1 MRHRSRIRR
10 IAVYRPLLSSVV
22 VFTIVAGSSGPAA
35 QQPVSPPNRFDV
47 VSVKETNDRVPV
59 PMQWTPGRFAARS
72 ALLLGLINMAYGG
85 GTPLRLDG
93 AAPLVS
99 LRTTMWDIDATFE
112 PAVTPSAEQRA
123 AMLRALLE
131 DRFRLVLRSERR
143 DTDVSALVL
152 SRRDGLLG
160 PSLQQAT
167 VPCDAP
173 GRPAFSANLPA
184 PGQRPSCGI
193 MNSIPASAIL
203 GGKVPLE
210 NLTRVLSGLLQRTV
224 IDRTGLTGEFD
235 IVLVYAPDATMGRP
249 VAPAGFDLPPPP
261 DGAPSLVT
269 ALQEQL
275 GLKLESTRTPLEYH
289 VIERLETPTP
299 N

>member
-1 MRHRSRIRR
+1 
-10 IAVYRPLLSSVV
+10 
-22 VFTIVAGSSGPAA
+22 
-35 QQPVSPPNRFDV
+35 
-47 VSVKETNDRVPV
+47 
-59 PMQWTPGRFAARS
+59 MQWTPGRFAARS
-72 ALLLGLINMAYGG
+72 ALLVGLINMAYGG
-85 GTPLRLDG
+85 GMPLRLDG
-93 AAPLVS
+93 AASLVS

-131 DRFRLVLRSERR
+131 DRFRLVLRREVR

-152 SRRDGLLG
+152 ARRDGLPG
-160 PSLQQAT
+160 PSLQRAT

-173 GRPAFSANLPA
+173 GRPAFSASLPA

-193 MNSIPASAIL
+193 MNSVPASAIL

-235 IVLVYAPDATMGRP
+235 IVLVYARDATMGFTP
-249 VAPAGFDLPPPP
+249 PAGVVLPPPP